1 MSVYVDPGPEEDIL
15 VSSQAELYFND
26 YDPETDLSGYSG
38 SLSLT
43 LEPGKTEYTGELQ
56 MTVYEK
62 EKDMVSR
69 RETVAVSF
77 EKGSLGTCVEVAGS
91 PFEGVYLP
99 EEA

>member
-1 MSVYVDPGPEEDIL
+1 
-15 VSSQAELYFND
+15 
-26 YDPETDLSGYSG
+26 
-38 SLSLT
+38 
-43 LEPGKTEYTGELQ
+43 

-99 EEA
+99 EEAYVLAFSWSGSAVRQSFPMYRQRTWPLCGT